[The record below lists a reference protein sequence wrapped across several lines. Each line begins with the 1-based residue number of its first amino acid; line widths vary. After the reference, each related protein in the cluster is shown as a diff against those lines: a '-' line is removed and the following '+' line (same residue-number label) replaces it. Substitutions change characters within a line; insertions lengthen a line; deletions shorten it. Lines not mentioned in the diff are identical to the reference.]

1 MEIIAS
7 CFVAKTGTK
16 RRNKSSINKKA
27 PFIGAFLLIPHS
39 TRFLTFVKKIN
50 FMASRKYLK
59 KNLNN
64 MIFDIVE
71 ECFTIQILDDSK
83 VAQAD
88 AIIDEAA
95 SFQDMILERIN
106 AAKTKADF
114 RPITQEIEDAAISFI
129 NKLNGLN

>member
-1 MEIIAS
+1 
-7 CFVAKTGTK
+7 
-16 RRNKSSINKKA
+16 
-27 PFIGAFLLIPHS
+27 
-39 TRFLTFVKKIN
+39 
-50 FMASRKYLK
+50 MASRKYLK